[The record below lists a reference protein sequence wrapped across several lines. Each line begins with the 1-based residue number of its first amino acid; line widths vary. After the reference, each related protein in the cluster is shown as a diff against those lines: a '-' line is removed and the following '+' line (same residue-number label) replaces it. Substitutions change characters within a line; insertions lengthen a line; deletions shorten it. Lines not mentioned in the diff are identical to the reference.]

1 MLTVSAVFLSSAIGT
16 AMANYAVT
24 TGLDILQI
32 RLSPT
37 LRKVIVLVAAVL
49 AGYLGL
55 VWALSVY

>member
-1 MLTVSAVFLSSAIGT
+1 MLTVSAVFLSSAIGI